1 MLKKNLDARYVLLW
15 FMVTIYPLVV
25 IPHPFY
31 ITYPGGTALPG
42 YFYAPRYLLL
52 VIVSVIA
59 LFLLLKDNP
68 QIKHPTFIPLG
79 MFLIF
84 ALTSALLAPVP
95 ITAWIG
101 SPFRFTGL
109 STYLC
114 CAILFILA
122 MHTGKEEKL
131 LRYMTG
137 SAAIGSLLAI
147 LQYFGLNLV
156 PHEPFRKGMISY
168 GTMANPD
175 FLGTYTAF
183 ILPAAVL
190 LFLRSRKK
198 VWLLCSVSIYAGL
211 LVSLCRGAWLA
222 ALAGFLVIAASC
234 RRDTA
239 KRKPLLL
246 LAGVFLATTLV
257 LLPARDGLLLHRII
271 SLSGEVSKGIKMDE
285 GAGAY
290 RFFIW
295 QKSFKLFLRFWAF
308 GIGPD
313 HLLYAKI
320 FTPNH
325 ALVDKAHNIF
335 LEIALTMGIFALLS
349 YLAFL
354 SFFLRPARNEKGFLL
369 FTMILVYL
377 IQGFFNIDVV
387 MIMPL
392 FWIILGMS
400 LSEYFI

>member
-1 MLKKNLDARYVLLW
+1 
-15 FMVTIYPLVV
+15 
-25 IPHPFY
+25 
-31 ITYPGGTALPG
+31 
-42 YFYAPRYLLL
+42 
-52 VIVSVIA
+52 
-59 LFLLLKDNP
+59 
-68 QIKHPTFIPLG
+68 
-79 MFLIF
+79 
-84 ALTSALLAPVP
+84 
-95 ITAWIG
+95 
-101 SPFRFTGL
+101 
-109 STYLC
+109 
-114 CAILFILA
+114 
-122 MHTGKEEKL
+122 MHTGKKEKL

-137 SAAIGSLLAI
+137 SAAIVSLLAI

-198 VWLLCSVSIYAGL
+198 AWLLCSALIYAGL
-211 LVSLCRGAWLA
+211 LVGLCRGAWLA
-222 ALAGFLVIAASC
+222 ALTGFLVIAASC
-234 RRDTA
+234 RRDPT
-239 KRKPLLL
+239 KKKLLLL
-246 LAGVFLATTLV
+246 LAGVFLVTTLV

-335 LEIALTMGIFALLS
+335 LEIALTMGIFALFS

-392 FWIILGMS
+392 FWISLGLS
-400 LSEYFI
+400 LA